1 MAKNLSN
8 LRAPKKANTG
18 RKRVGRGM
26 GSGMGK
32 TSARGHKGQGSRSGF
47 SLMRGFEG
55 GQMPLHRRLPK
66 RGFTN
71 IFRTEYTVVNLDRL
85 AELDVKEIGL
95 DDYKKLGLAS
105 SKKALIKI
113 LGSGELTSAVTI
125 HAHKFSKSA
134 VEKIEK
140 AGGKAVVGGGAAAAA
155 GLRISESQVSKP
167 RRCRALRCVREH
179 RASWFPDCQVS
190 QAGGIRRE
198 FRQTGDVRAY
208 NGSWQD
214 SSGGNA

>member
-1 MAKNLSN
+1 MARNLSN

-32 TSARGHKGQGSRSGF
+32 TSTRGHKGQRSRSG
-47 SLMRGFEG
+47 SHMMRGFEG

-71 IFRTEYTVVNLDRL
+71 IFRTEYTVVNLDRI
-85 AELDVKEIGL
+85 AELKVAEIGL

-105 SKKALIKI
+105 NKKALIKI
-113 LGSGELTSAVTI
+113 LGSGELKKAITI

-134 VEKIEK
+134 TEKIEK
-140 AGGKAVVGGGAAAAA
+140 AGGHVAIK
-155 GLRISESQVSKP
+155 
-167 RRCRALRCVREH
+167 
-179 RASWFPDCQVS
+179 
-190 QAGGIRRE
+190 
-198 FRQTGDVRAY
+198 
-208 NGSWQD
+208 
-214 SSGGNA
+214 

>member
-1 MAKNLSN
+1 MAIRNLSN

-32 TSARGHKGQGSRSGF
+32 TSTRGHKGQGQRTGTSM
-47 SLMRGFEG
+47 MRGFEG

-71 IFRTEYTVVNLDRL
+71 IFRTEYAVVNLERFTDL
-85 AELDVKEIGL
+85 EVSEITL
-95 DDYKKLGLAS
+95 EDYKKLGLSS

-113 LGSGELTSAVTI
+113 LGSGELTRAITI

-134 VEKIEK
+134 IEKIEK
-140 AGGKAVVGGGAAAAA
+140 AGGKAIILGGEAPAAA
-155 GLRISESQVSKP
+155 
-167 RRCRALRCVREH
+167 
-179 RASWFPDCQVS
+179 
-190 QAGGIRRE
+190 
-198 FRQTGDVRAY
+198 
-208 NGSWQD
+208 
-214 SSGGNA
+214 

>member
-1 MAKNLSN
+1 MARNLSN

-18 RKRVGRGM
+18 KKRVGRGM

-32 TSARGHKGQGSRSGF
+32 TSTRGHKGQRSRSG
-47 SLMRGFEG
+47 SHMMRGFEG

-71 IFRTEYTVVNLDRL
+71 IFRVEYTIVNLARI
-85 AELDVKEIGL
+85 AELGVAEIAL
-95 DDYKKLGLAS
+95 EDYKKLGLAS

-113 LGSGELTSAVTI
+113 LGSGELTTALTI

-140 AGGKAVVGGGAAAAA
+140 AGGKAVVAGGPVAPAAA
-155 GLRISESQVSKP
+155 
-167 RRCRALRCVREH
+167 
-179 RASWFPDCQVS
+179 
-190 QAGGIRRE
+190 
-198 FRQTGDVRAY
+198 
-208 NGSWQD
+208 
-214 SSGGNA
+214 